1 MYELHEHEQ
10 YFFDTPTLEHLAKFV
25 GGFTQPCCLCTP
37 LLGRALVER
46 GVSTTILD
54 TDDRFGSVAGFQH
67 YDLYRP
73 APLRQTFGLIVCD
86 PPFFKVS
93 LSQLFGAVRLLSQFD
108 YTQPLLICYLSRRA
122 ANITGTFS
130 RFNLAPTGYFPRY
143 QTVQSSERNEI
154 EFFSNLD
161 EAAVERLRT

>member
-25 GGFTQPCCLCTP
+25 GGFTQPCCLCAP

-122 ANITGTFS
+122 ANITGHIQSLQPRAHRLLPPLSDSAKQRTQRNRVLQQSGRS
-130 RFNLAPTGYFPRY
+130 R
-143 QTVQSSERNEI
+143 S
-154 EFFSNLD
+154 
-161 EAAVERLRT
+161 